1 MIMNCQDLVFSPKQS
16 QKRIDRA
23 LKILPAKVL
32 KRMLCF
38 SLFLLG
44 AKRKAI
50 ASLMEMP
57 EETVKTGISKV
68 MKEGFSA
75 IRDRRQHENKCDPQP
90 SNPREEAK
98 ATVLVEEKFC
108 TIVFGGMGQKL
119 KILRNHK
126 VHLRTVLLSLLN
138 SGLLTIR
145 SASFALGLTRAHCR
159 ELSEK
164 LIADGV
170 KNVLIDKRKGQ
181 MRDFRFGPSAKAELI
196 QNFAART
203 VTDHPVSSQTLAK
216 IINESLQA
224 TLTISPRTVRWHMN
238 KLGLMSIKKT
248 LPELVDSLKKKS

>member
-1 MIMNCQDLVFSPKQS
+1 MNCQDLVFSPKQS

-23 LKILPAKVL
+23 LKVLPAKIL
-32 KRMLCF
+32 KRILSF

-44 AKRKAI
+44 GKRKAI

-75 IRDRRQHENKCDPQP
+75 FRDRRQAENKCDPQA
-90 SNPREEAK
+90 SNPREESK
-98 ATVLVEEKFC
+98 ITVLVEEKFC
-108 TIVFGGMGQKL
+108 TIVFGGMGQIL

-138 SGLLTIR
+138 SGLL
-145 SASFALGLTRAHCR
+145 SMQSVAFALGLTQAHCR
-159 ELSEK
+159 ELSES
-164 LIADGV
+164 LIANGV

-181 MRDFRFGPSAKAELI
+181 TRDFRFGPSAKAELI

-203 VTDHPVSSQTLAK
+203 VTGHRVSSQTLAE
-216 IINESLQA
+216 IINESLQP
-224 TLTISPRTVRWHMN
+224 TYTISPRTVRWHIN
-238 KLGLMSIKKT
+238 KLGLMGIKKT
-248 LPELVDSLKKKS
+248 LPELVNSLKKKS

>member
-1 MIMNCQDLVFSPKQS
+1 MNCQDLVFSPKQS

-23 LKILPAKVL
+23 LKVLPAKVL
-32 KRMLCF
+32 KRILCF

-57 EETVKTGISKV
+57 EETVKTGIGKV

-75 IRDRRQHENKCDPQP
+75 FRDRRQAENKCDLQA
-90 SNPREEAK
+90 SNPREESK
-98 ATVLVEEKFC
+98 ITVLVEEKFC
-108 TIVFGGMGQKL
+108 TIVFGGMGQIL

-138 SGLLTIR
+138 SGLL
-145 SASFALGLTRAHCR
+145 SMQSVAFALGLTQAHCR
-159 ELSEK
+159 ELSES

-181 MRDFRFGPSAKAELI
+181 TRDFRFGPSAKAELI

-203 VTDHPVSSQTLAK
+203 VTGHRVSSQTLAE

-224 TLTISPRTVRWHMN
+224 TYTISPRTVRWHIN
-238 KLGLMSIKKT
+238 KLGLMGIKKT
-248 LPELVDSLKKKS
+248 LPELVNSLKKKS

>member
-1 MIMNCQDLVFSPKQS
+1 MNCQDLVFSPKQS

-23 LKILPAKVL
+23 LKILPAEVL
-32 KRMLCF
+32 KRTLCF

-75 IRDRRQHENKCDPQP
+75 FRDRRQAENKCDLQA
-90 SNPREEAK
+90 SNPREESK
-98 ATVLVEEKFC
+98 ITVLVEEKFC
-108 TIVFGGMGQKL
+108 TIVFGGMGQIL

-138 SGLLTIR
+138 SGLL
-145 SASFALGLTRAHCR
+145 SMQSVAFALGLTQAHCR
-159 ELSEK
+159 ELSEN

-203 VTDHPVSSQTLAK
+203 VAGHRVSSQILAE
-216 IINESLQA
+216 IINESLQV
-224 TLTISPRTVRWHMN
+224 TYTISPRTVRWHIN
-238 KLGLMSIKKT
+238 KLGLMGIKKT
-248 LPELVDSLKKKS
+248 LPELMNSLKKKS

>member
-1 MIMNCQDLVFSPKQS
+1 MNCQDLVFSPKQS

-23 LKILPAKVL
+23 LKVLPAKIL
-32 KRMLCF
+32 KRILSF

-44 AKRKAI
+44 GKRKAI

-75 IRDRRQHENKCDPQP
+75 FRDRRQAENKCDPQA
-90 SNPREEAK
+90 SNPREESK
-98 ATVLVEEKFC
+98 ITVLVEEKFC
-108 TIVFGGMGQKL
+108 TIVFGGMGQIL

-138 SGLLTIR
+138 SGLL
-145 SASFALGLTRAHCR
+145 SMQSVAFALGLTQAHCR
-159 ELSEK
+159 ELSES

-181 MRDFRFGPSAKAELI
+181 MRDFRFGPSTKAALI
-196 QNFAART
+196 QNFAARA
-203 VTDHPVSSQTLAK
+203 VTGHSVSSQALAE
-216 IINESLQA
+216 IINDALRESC
-224 TLTISPRTVRWHMN
+224 TVSPRTVRWHIN
-238 KLGLMSIKKT
+238 KLGLISIKKT
-248 LPELVDSLKKKS
+248 LPELVDSLKKNS

>member
-1 MIMNCQDLVFSPKQS
+1 
-16 QKRIDRA
+16 
-23 LKILPAKVL
+23 
-32 KRMLCF
+32 
-38 SLFLLG
+38 
-44 AKRKAI
+44 
-50 ASLMEMP
+50 MEMP

-75 IRDRRQHENKCDPQP
+75 FRDRRQTENKCDLQA
-90 SNPREEAK
+90 SNPREESK
-98 ATVLVEEKFC
+98 ITVLVEGKFC
-108 TIVFGGMGQKL
+108 TIVFGGMGQIL

-138 SGLLTIR
+138 SGLLSIQ
-145 SASFALGLTRAHCR
+145 SVAFALGLTQAHCR
-159 ELSEK
+159 ELSES

-203 VTDHPVSSQTLAK
+203 VTGHRVSSQTLAE

-224 TLTISPRTVRWHMN
+224 TYTISPRTVRWHIN
-238 KLGLMSIKKT
+238 KLGLMGIKKT
-248 LPELVDSLKKKS
+248 LPELVNSLKKKS

>member
-1 MIMNCQDLVFSPKQS
+1 MNCQDLVFSPKQS

-23 LKILPAKVL
+23 LKVLPAKIL
-32 KRMLCF
+32 KRILSF

-44 AKRKAI
+44 GKRKAI

-75 IRDRRQHENKCDPQP
+75 FRDRRQAENKCDPQA
-90 SNPREEAK
+90 SNPREESK
-98 ATVLVEEKFC
+98 ITVLVEEKFC
-108 TIVFGGMGQKL
+108 TIVFGGMGQIL

-138 SGLLTIR
+138 SGLL
-145 SASFALGLTRAHCR
+145 SMQSVAFALGLTQAHCR
-159 ELSEK
+159 ELSES

-203 VTDHPVSSQTLAK
+203 VTGHRVSSQTLAE
-216 IINESLQA
+216 IINESLQP
-224 TLTISPRTVRWHMN
+224 TYTISPRTVRWHIN
-238 KLGLMSIKKT
+238 KLGLMGIKKT
-248 LPELVDSLKKKS
+248 LPELVNSLKKKS